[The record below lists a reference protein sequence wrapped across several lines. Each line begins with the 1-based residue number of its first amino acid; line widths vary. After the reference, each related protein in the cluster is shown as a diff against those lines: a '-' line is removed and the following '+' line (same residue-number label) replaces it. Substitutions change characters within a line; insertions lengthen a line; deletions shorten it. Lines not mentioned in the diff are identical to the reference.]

1 MITELNISFEEIT
14 TQIRSALESGM
25 AGFVQAGDLYVKA
38 IDQDPSYGERLKEEF
53 KDVVP
58 GRAWSQL
65 EALGRGLIHPKLI
78 LGGVAD
84 RQKNTLI
91 KNLPMSLQ
99 NRVFNEEKFPL
110 LISGGDVLD
119 VSILSATP
127 DQTRQ
132 LCGYGEIRTL
142 VEQKAYVE
150 GQKLEEEL
158 KPQELPYYIKAGKII
173 FRKNTELSRSEIK
186 LLLTQL

>member
-1 MITELNISFEEIT
+1 MITEIKISFEEIT
-14 TQIRSALESGM
+14 NQLRSALEAGM
-25 AGFVQAGDLYVKA
+25 DGFMQAGKIYVSA
-38 IDQDPSYGERLKEEF
+38 IDQDPSYAERLKKEF
-53 KDVVP
+53 GNIVP
-58 GRAWSQL
+58 CRAWAQL

-78 LGGVAD
+78 LGGVSD
-84 RQKNTLI
+84 KKKNTII

-127 DQTRQ
+127 SQAEQ
-132 LCGYGEIRTL
+132 ICGNGEIRTL
-142 VEQKAYVE
+142 AEQKAFIE
-150 GQKLEEEL
+150 SQKLEKEL
-158 KPQELPYYIKAGKII
+158 RPKELPYYIKAGKII
-173 FRKNTELSRSEIK
+173 FRKNTELTRSEIK